1 MPYRLV
7 IFDFDGT
14 LADTLP
20 WFESV
25 LDGVADR
32 YGFRRPGELDRETLR
47 RSDARTLLALLG
59 VPRWKLPFIARH
71 MRRLKS
77 RDAHTIRLFAGAAG
91 MLDRL
96 ADHGV
101 TLAIVSSNS
110 EANIRRVLGPADVAR
125 IAHLAC
131 SASLFGKPAKIRR
144 VLRRAGVSPGEALYV
159 GDELRDA
166 EAAARAGVAFAAASW
181 GYAAPEALART
192 RPVALLPE
200 IGAITDLVLRG

>member
-32 YGFRRPGELDRETLR
+32 YGFRRPGDLDRETLR
-47 RSDARTLLALLG
+47 RSDGRTLLALLG

-71 MRRLKS
+71 MRRLTS
-77 RDAHTIRLFAGAAG
+77 RDVHTIRLFAGVSA
-91 MLDRL
+91 MLERL
-96 ADHGV
+96 AEHDV
-101 TLAIVSSNS
+101 VLAIVSSNS
-110 EANIRRVLGPADVAR
+110 EANIRRVLGTPDAAKID
-125 IAHLAC
+125 HFAC
-131 SASLFGKPAKIRR
+131 SASLFGKSAKIRR
-144 VLRRAGVSPGEALYV
+144 VLRCAGVPPHEALYV

-166 EAAARAGVAFAAASW
+166 EAAAHAGIAFAAAGW
-181 GYAAPEALART
+181 GYATRQALT
-192 RPVALLPE
+192 SIRPVALLE
-200 IGAITDLVLRG
+200 RIEAIAEVVLRR

>member
-14 LADTLP
+14 LANTLP

-32 YGFRRPGELDRETLR
+32 YRFRRPGDLDRDTLR

-77 RDAHTIRLFAGAAG
+77 RDAHTIRLFAGVTE
-91 MLDRL
+91 MLGRL
-96 ADHGV
+96 ADDGV
-101 TLAIVSSNS
+101 TVGIVSSNS
-110 EANIRRVLGPADVAR
+110 EANIRHVLGPANAAL
-125 IAHLAC
+125 IAHFAC
-131 SASLFGKPAKIRR
+131 SASLFGKPAKMRR
-144 VLRRAGVSPGEALYV
+144 VLRHAGIPPGEALYI

-166 EAAARAGVAFAAASW
+166 EAASRSGIAFAAASW
-181 GYAAPEALART
+181 GYATPEVLAAT
-192 RPVALLPE
+192 RPVTLLERISAIPE
-200 IGAITDLVLRG
+200 LVLRR

>member
-32 YGFRRPGELDRETLR
+32 YGFRRPGELHRETLR
-47 RSDARTLLALLG
+47 RFDARTLLALLG

-77 RDAHTIRLFAGAAG
+77 RDAHTIRLFAGAAEMMG
-91 MLDRL
+91 ALVD
-96 ADHGV
+96 DGV
-101 TLAIVSSNS
+101 TLGIVSSNS
-110 EANIRRVLGPADVAR
+110 EANIRRVLGPANAAR
-125 IAHLAC
+125 IAHFAC
-131 SASLFGKPAKIRR
+131 SASLFGKPAKIRH
-144 VLRRAGVSPGEALYV
+144 VLRRAGVLPAQALYI

-166 EAAARAGVAFAAASW
+166 EAASRSGVAFAAASW
-181 GYAAPEALART
+181 GYASAEALAAT
-192 RPVALLPE
+192 RPVALLSGIATIP
-200 IGAITDLVLRG
+200 ALVSQR